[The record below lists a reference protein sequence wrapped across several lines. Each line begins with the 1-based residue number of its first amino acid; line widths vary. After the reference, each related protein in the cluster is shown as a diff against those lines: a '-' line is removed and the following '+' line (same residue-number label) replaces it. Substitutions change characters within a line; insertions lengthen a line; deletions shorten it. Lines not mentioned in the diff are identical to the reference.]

1 MKDSKKHYIFVLAA
15 LVTFVAAGCS
25 SLRSAR
31 EPSVRDTVADVIAAD
46 EMLADDIATG
56 PSLALVGRSNS
67 HLSARS
73 NSVWISQMIVTE
85 PIPQGTQ
92 RQRPIPQPRQRITM
106 EPPRQSQPIQ
116 PVRTISEEPKAAPPS
131 RRAASVDDRLK
142 KVLSGRNTTGGSTV
156 RDALSGVIVIP
167 ETAND
172 EDN

>member
-15 LVTFVAAGCS
+15 LVTFVATGCS

-92 RQRPIPQPRQRITM
+92 RPVSQPRQRITM

-167 ETAND
+167 ETADD
-172 EDN
+172 EEN

>member
-15 LVTFVAAGCS
+15 LVSFVVAGCS
-25 SLRSAR
+25 SVKSSK
-31 EPSVRDTVADVIAAD
+31 EPIVRDAVADVIAAPD
-46 EMLADDIATG
+46 MLADDIATG

-92 RQRPIPQPRQRITM
+92 RPVSQPRERITM
-106 EPPRQSQPIQ
+106 ESPRQSQPSQ
-116 PVRTISEEPKAAPPS
+116 PVRTISEEPKVVSPS
-131 RRAASVDDRLK
+131 RRTASVDDRLK
-142 KVLSGRNTTGGSTV
+142 KVLSGRNTTSGSTV

-167 ETAND
+167 ETADD
-172 EDN
+172 EEN